1 MPKILSYV
9 EPPED
14 VLAFMED
21 HAEVSVVRPK
31 KEEDRFYEELSKA
44 DALYGA
50 GLPIGEDLLQH
61 APNLKVISNVSVGYD
76 NLDMEA
82 ISKRGITATHTPAV
96 LIDTMADT
104 MTGLM
109 IATAR
114 RMPELN
120 NMVKNGGWKKPLTS
134 EHFGTNVHHKTL
146 GIIGMGRIGEEV
158 ARRAALGFR
167 MEVMYYNRRRKPE
180 AETNT
185 GASYAELEELLQ
197 SSDFVMVLTPLTNET
212 RGLIDAQSFG
222 SMQQHAVFLNGSR
235 GKVVVEEDLIQA
247 LEEGEIAAAGLDVF
261 EQEPVD
267 PNHPLLGMDN
277 VVALPHIGTATHET
291 RHAMAMDAAR
301 QCVNGVKGR
310 TPEHVIPGG

>member
-14 VLAFMED
+14 VLAFMKE
-21 HAEVSVVRPK
+21 HAVVTVVRPK
-31 KEEDRFYEELSKA
+31 KEEERFYEELAEA

-50 GLPIGEDLLQH
+50 GLRIDENLLAH
-61 APNLKVISNVSVGYD
+61 ALNLKVISNVSVGYD
-76 NLDMEA
+76 NLNMGA
-82 ISKRGITATHTPAV
+82 ISKRGITATHTPTV

-104 MTGLM
+104 MIGLM

-120 NMVKNGGWKKPLTS
+120 NMVKTGGWKKPLTS
-134 EHFGTNVHHKTL
+134 EYFGTNVHHKTL

-158 ARRAALGFR
+158 ARRASLGFR
-167 MEVMYYNRRRKPE
+167 MEVMYYNRRRKPD
-180 AETNT
+180 AEHNT
-185 GASYAELEELLQ
+185 GASYAGLHELLQ
-197 SSDFVMVLTPLTNET
+197 SSDFVMVLTPLTSET
-212 RGLIDAQSFG
+212 RGLINAEAFG

-235 GKVVVEEDLIQA
+235 GQVVVEEDLIQA
-247 LEEGEIAAAGLDVF
+247 LNDGEIASAGLDVF

-267 PNHPLLGMDN
+267 PEHPLLGMEN

-301 QCVNGVKGR
+301 QCVDGVHGR
-310 TPEHVIPGG
+310 TPEHVIQGG